1 MDHEVGN
8 PTPNSDDNIDKM
20 QGSGHDQSHNQT
32 HDQTTPD
39 QPASQET
46 TLGGQVGEAQPWQPQ
61 PWQPQPWQPQPWQ
74 PQQASPTTPLRP
86 MSPPASAVPNAV
98 PDATPPQ
105 DSWPSYAPPPAYP
118 TNPTYQPP
126 EQPPQQPPT
135 APQPYQ
141 PYQGQGYQG
150 YQPSYPPQYNYWV
163 PAGAPQPQ
171 ESYADRGRRILA
183 SGQHQARFVFERVR
197 TQPQWRTAAIALI
210 LLVMLVTG
218 IGIGS
223 ALSRAGATP
232 TTTVTIGANAA
243 PIASLPAAAQDLQ
256 QTVITTVHAVEPS
269 VVEVISGGGR
279 NQAIGSGEI
288 LTKDGYIVTNDHVV
302 QGFSSFSV
310 RLNSGQTL
318 SAQLIGQ
325 SAQDDLAVLK
335 VSLTNAQPIAFADS
349 GAVQVGQFAIA
360 LGSPLGLQDSVTF
373 GIVSAL
379 NRSASEA
386 PDGPAGE
393 LTGLIQTSAPINPG
407 NSGGA
412 LVDLQGQLIGIPTL
426 GATDN
431 QSGGVANGIGFAI
444 PSNRVKYVS
453 QQLIANG
460 HLTSTG
466 QGFLGIQGQ
475 DVSPN
480 SGGNGQSGVQI
491 AGFSNDASGH
501 SSAQAA
507 GLQIGDII
515 TAVDGRA
522 VISGD
527 ELASALMTKQPG
539 TKVTI
544 QYIRGSSQNSVRV
557 TLGERPVQ
565 P

>member
-1 MDHEVGN
+1 MTMDHEAGT
-8 PTPNSDDNIDKM
+8 PTSNSDDNIDRM
-20 QGSGHDQSHNQT
+20 QGGRQDQM

-39 QPASQET
+39 QPASQEAT
-46 TLGGQVGEAQPWQPQ
+46 PGYQPQ
-61 PWQPQPWQPQPWQ
+61 QWQ

-86 MSPPASAVPNAV
+86 SPSPASTAPDAV

-105 DSWPSYAPPPAYP
+105 DSWPSYAPPPSYP
-118 TNPTYQPP
+118 TYPTYQPP
-126 EQPPQQPPT
+126 QQPT
-135 APQPYQ
+135 AAPPPYQ
-141 PYQGQGYQG
+141 PYQPYQG
-150 YQPSYPPQYNYWV
+150 YQPSYPPQYSYWV

-171 ESYADRGRRILA
+171 QSYTDRARRILA
-183 SGQHQARFVFERVR
+183 SGQQHARFVFERVR
-197 TQPQWRTAAIALI
+197 TQPRWRSAAIALI

-223 ALSRAGATP
+223 ALSHASATP
-232 TTTVTIGANAA
+232 PTTNVTIGANSA
-243 PIASLPAAAQDLQ
+243 PIATVPAAAQDLQ

-279 NQAIGSGEI
+279 NEAIGSGEI
-288 LTKDGYIVTNDHVV
+288 LTKDGYVVTNDHVV

-335 VSLTNAQPIAFADS
+335 VSLANAQPIAFADS
-349 GAVQVGQFAIA
+349 SAVQVGQFAIA
-360 LGSPLGLQDSVTF
+360 LGSPLGFQDSATF

-426 GATDN
+426 GATDS
-431 QSGGVANGIGFAI
+431 QTGGAANGIGFAI
-444 PSNRVKYVS
+444 ASNRVKYVS

-460 HLTSTG
+460 HLTSSG

-480 SGGNGQSGVQI
+480 FGGNGQSGVQI
-491 AGFSNDASGH
+491 AGFTNDASGH
-501 SSAQAA
+501 SPAQAA
-507 GLQIGDII
+507 GLRIGDII
-515 TAVDGRA
+515 TAVDGHA
-522 VISGD
+522 VVSGD

-539 TKVTI
+539 TQVTI
-544 QYIRGSSQNSVRV
+544 QYTRGSSQNSVRV

-565 P
+565 SQG

>member
-1 MDHEVGN
+1 MDHETGS
-8 PTPNSDDNIDKM
+8 PTPNIHNTQD
-20 QGSGHDQSHNQT
+20 SGQ
-32 HDQTTPD
+32 DQTTPD
-39 QPASQET
+39 QPESQEAAP
-46 TLGGQVGEAQPWQPQ
+46 GRPVEGWQPQ
-61 PWQPQPWQPQPWQ
+61 QG
-74 PQQASPTTPLRP
+74 QQASPTTPLRP
-86 MSPPASAVPNAV
+86 SPPPAAAAPG
-98 PDATPPQ
+98 ATPPQ
-105 DSWPSYAPPPAYP
+105 ESWPSYAPPPSYP
-118 TNPTYQPP
+118 TY
-126 EQPPQQPPT
+126 EPPQQPP
-135 APQPYQ
+135 AASQPYQ
-141 PYQGQGYQG
+141 PYQPYQGYQG
-150 YQPSYPPQYNYWV
+150 YQPSYPPQYSYWV
-163 PAGAPQPQ
+163 PSGAPQPQ
-171 ESYADRGRRILA
+171 ESLADRARRILA
-183 SGQHQARFVFERVR
+183 SGQRQARFVFERVR
-197 TQPQWRTAAIALI
+197 TQPRWRTAAIALI

-218 IGIGS
+218 IGIGN
-223 ALSRAGATP
+223 ALSHASATP
-232 TTTVTIGANAA
+232 TTTITIGANSA
-243 PIASLPAAAQDLQ
+243 PITTVPAAAQDLQ

-279 NQAIGSGEI
+279 SEAIGSGEI
-288 LTKDGYIVTNDHVV
+288 LTKDGYVVTNDHVV

-325 SAQDDLAVLK
+325 APQDDLAVLK
-335 VSLTNAQPIAFADS
+335 VSLANAQPIAFADS
-349 GAVQVGQFAIA
+349 SAVQVGQFAIA

-386 PDGPAGE
+386 PEGPAGE

-426 GATDN
+426 GATDSQN
-431 QSGGVANGIGFAI
+431 GGVANGIGFAI

-460 HLTSTG
+460 HLTSSG

-475 DVSPN
+475 DVSPRF
-480 SGGNGQSGVQI
+480 GGNGQSGVQI
-491 AGFSNDASGH
+491 AGFTNDASGH
-501 SSAQAA
+501 SPAQAA
-507 GLQIGDII
+507 GLQVDDII

-539 TKVTI
+539 TQVTI
-544 QYIRGSSQNSVRV
+544 QYTRGSSQNSLRV

-565 P
+565 SQG